1 LVHDEA
7 KNPSLELNQTLVF
20 AEPEPKPETEPEPMS
35 SEQINNPVDTVME
48 DQASPKEEIAQAS
61 LLEQKNEKQRG
72 IKSC

>member
-1 LVHDEA
+1 
-7 KNPSLELNQTLVF
+7 
-20 AEPEPKPETEPEPMS
+20 MS